1 MTSFMPNELSDESLA
16 LDMLELFGNDWNT
29 PQRSQTDEP
38 VRHDVREQH
47 HKIAFGNNL
56 RRPHKVRRFN
66 DDVSLTQER

>member
-1 MTSFMPNELSDESLA
+1 MPNELSDEPLA
-16 LDMLELFGNDWNT
+16 LDMLKLFGNDRNA

-66 DDVSLTQER
+66 NDVSLAQER